1 MAEVTRAEHKERLV
15 LQPRQTQALLHFVFP
30 MAARL
35 TALVTGGASGL
46 GRATALNLAARGM
59 GVVVADITNETDFED
74 SNIRYAQTDV
84 SSLLAFPSIQH
95 VDVHLNLY
103 IFTLVFSGTTWSAVL
118 CYRLDWKEFYAGI
131 M

>member
-1 MAEVTRAEHKERLV
+1 
-15 LQPRQTQALLHFVFP
+15 

-84 SSLLAFPSIQH
+84 RSLQLSSQSNMFDVQLNPLRLCLGVRVGLLCGVTDWIGKR
-95 VDVHLNLY
+95 Y
-103 IFTLVFSGTTWSAVL
+103 TLVL
-118 CYRLDWKEFYAGI
+118 
-131 M
+131 

>member
-1 MAEVTRAEHKERLV
+1 
-15 LQPRQTQALLHFVFP
+15 

-84 SSLLAFPSIQH
+84 SSLSAFPSIQRVRH
-95 VDVHLNLY
+95 SILKLY
-103 IFTLVFSGTTWSAVL
+103 ACVLEYVLVGCAV
-118 CYRLDWKEFYAGI
+118 
-131 M
+131 